1 MHVNAIDIL
10 ISSSCLIC
18 TSHYPEQ
25 NSSVNTQTVR
35 ENQTASSTANLDG
48 ENRHKGPTVHKAT
61 PNGYLGIMQEN
72 KNATDETHPGDANAH
87 EGMPMSPGT
96 LALLCDEE
104 YMFAEDA
111 SSDQIN
117 NYHSNKDICVEQE
130 RLVLM
135 KFRDYLHRLITRG
148 NIKGRILFSTFYVGQ
163 RLRELHA

>member
-10 ISSSCLIC
+10 ISSSYLIC

-48 ENRHKGPTVHKAT
+48 ENRHKGPAVHKAT
-61 PNGYLGIMQEN
+61 PNGYLGIDQEN
-72 KNATDETHPGDANAH
+72 KNATDETHPGDANAQ

-135 KFRDYLHRLITRG
+135 KFRDYLHRLVTRG
-148 NIKGRILFSTFYVGQ
+148 NIKGRILFSTF
-163 RLRELHA
+163 